1 MEQYL
6 EYPLGGM
13 QNKTPRFTYLFARL
27 SEAALVIVAH
37 IAEELCQSRF
47 EPVDFELPIGGDG
60 IPPLG
65 DLCRME
71 EWYLSMEKWT
81 GWICLIGTA
90 CSICVWWMIKNWKRE
105 EFKLSDVI
113 YGVNMQMLIY
123 LATLSE
129 NAEARYGGKLAP
141 AGILY
146 VPASRPNLSAAR
158 DVSKEKIQ
166 REEAKKLTHERLA
179 DR

>member
-1 MEQYL
+1 M
-6 EYPLGGM
+6 
-13 QNKTPRFTYLFARL
+13 
-27 SEAALVIVAH
+27 IVAH

-60 IPPLG
+60 IPPLAIPLSDG
-65 DLCRME
+65 GMVSINGKVDRVDLFDRDGVQ
-71 EWYLSMEKWT
+71 YLRVVDYKT
-81 GWICLIGTA
+81 G
-90 CSICVWWMIKNWKRE
+90 KK

-166 REEAKKLTHERLA
+166 REEAKKLLSFAKEQGFPDRERQKTVDA
-179 DR
+179 QAVRRIQKPGGICF